1 MVPSKLSDGDSLGLT
16 QNNRVKSTAE
26 AIMNCFHKLVMEKD
40 FKKLTVSEICE
51 EAGVSRKTFYKYF
64 KDKNDIVEQILIKD
78 ILNPME
84 QLRELYTNMELPS
97 GMILNWQYQQF
108 YDDRKFY
115 QRISAFTGQNSFYDF
130 ILNHSTSV
138 ISERLKNLELSAIDK
153 EYMTYFYSSSH
164 AMLLIKWIGDG
175 MILPPKQ
182 IASYYE
188 KWTIPVFVAY
198 QDLER

>member
-97 GMILNWQYQQF
+97 GMIFNWQYQQF
-108 YDDRKFY
+108 YNDRKFY